1 MIKKLMTSVVLTA
14 SLIAAPAM
22 AADYVIDTKD
32 NHASV
37 NFKISHLGFSWMYGY
52 FKNFEGTFTYDKDN
66 LAASKVNITL
76 DTNSVETNNAAR
88 DKHIRDGDFLDV
100 KKFPKATFE
109 STKVTNINGN
119 NFDLEG
125 KLTIHGV
132 TQDVVVKSAF
142 INEGED
148 PWGGYR
154 AGFEGVTEITL
165 SQFGIK
171 NILGEA
177 SEKVELFMA
186 IEGIRK

>member
-132 TQDVVVKSAF
+132 TQDVVVKSTF